1 MLDQNEMEEQSLRD
15 KISQYFKLRS
25 SANESGIDSVTDD
38 TQLDEEG
45 SLNYGAGKRNPAPIR
60 VRDMTRRSKVKA
72 LKGLAVSYLSE

>member
-38 TQLDEEG
+38 AQLDE
-45 SLNYGAGKRNPAPIR
+45 
-60 VRDMTRRSKVKA
+60 
-72 LKGLAVSYLSE
+72 